1 MKKTMMNF
9 RTVAMALVTVLT
21 IGFTN
26 STYAAGPGEEGELK
40 FVGHSVNNLPVFQLS
55 LNNSTAAEY
64 TVTVRDGEKRVLLI
78 EKLKGEN
85 ISRRYKLDVEE
96 VAFAAG
102 TTFEVTNKLTK
113 ETTVYAVS
121 SSSKVVE
128 NVVVSKI

>member
-1 MKKTMMNF
+1 MNF
-9 RTVAMALVTVLT
+9 RTVALALVTVLT

-26 STYAAGPGEEGELK
+26 STYASGPEGQGELK

-96 VAFAAG
+96 LSLAAG

-113 ETTVYAVS
+113 ETVVYEVS
-121 SSSKVVE
+121 SSRKVVE
-128 NVVVSKI
+128 SVVISKL

>member
-1 MKKTMMNF
+1 MNF

-26 STYAAGPGEEGELK
+26 STYASGPEGQGELK

-55 LNNSTAAEY
+55 LNNSAAAEY
-64 TVTVRDGEKRVLLI
+64 TVTVRDGEKRILLI

-96 VAFAAG
+96 LSLAAG
-102 TTFEVTNKLTK
+102 TTFEVSNKLTK
-113 ETTVYAVS
+113 ETTVYEVS

-128 NVVVSKI
+128 SVVVSKL

>member
-1 MKKTMMNF
+1 MMNF
-9 RTVAMALVTVLT
+9 RTVAMGLVTVLT

-26 STYAAGPGEEGELK
+26 STYASGPEGQGELK

-64 TVTVRDGEKRVLLI
+64 TVTVRDAEKRILLS

-96 VAFAAG
+96 LSLAAG

-113 ETTVYAVS
+113 ETTVYEVS
-121 SSSKVVE
+121 STSKVVE
-128 NVVVSKI
+128 NVVVSKL

>member
-1 MKKTMMNF
+1 MMNF
-9 RTVAMALVTVLT
+9 RTMAVALVTVLA

-26 STYAAGPGEEGELK
+26 STYANGPEGQGELK
-40 FVGHSVNNLPVFQLS
+40 FVGHSANNLPVFQLS

-64 TVTVRDGEKRVLLI
+64 TVTVRDAEKGILLS

-96 VAFAAG
+96 LSLAAG

-113 ETTVYAVS
+113 ETTVYEVS
-121 SSSKVVE
+121 SSRKVVE
-128 NVVVSKI
+128 NVVVSKL

>member
-1 MKKTMMNF
+1 MMNF

-26 STYAAGPGEEGELK
+26 STYASGPDGQGELK

-64 TVTVRDGEKRVLLI
+64 TVTVRDGEKRILLS

-96 VAFAAG
+96 VSFAAG

-113 ETTVYAVS
+113 ETVVYEVS
-121 SSSKVVE
+121 SSQKVVE
-128 NVVVSKI
+128 NVVVSKL

>member
-1 MKKTMMNF
+1 MMNF
-9 RTVAMALVTVLT
+9 RNVAMALVTVLT

-26 STYAAGPGEEGELK
+26 STYASGPGGQGELK
-40 FVGHSVNNLPVFQLS
+40 FVGHSVNNLPVFELS

-64 TVTVRDGEKRVLLI
+64 TVTVRDAEKRILLS

-96 VAFAAG
+96 LSLAAG

-113 ETTVYAVS
+113 ETTVYEVS
-121 SSSKVVE
+121 SSRKIVE
-128 NVVVSKI
+128 NVVVSKL